1 MKLIVRVMAEAQGHI
16 KNTELIKLEDVFL
29 KKITQQIIK
38 QLEKNSPYQ
47 PKWRSRKGEKLEHL
61 RKEWYRRKLG
71 MAGFS
76 IYNRLAYA
84 QYLAKGTGIY
94 GPRGVP
100 IRPVDKKAMRFY
112 YSYIHKWI
120 VTKKV
125 MGINPATFGAML
137 DRSQYEG
144 TRIGIERAL
153 ADQENK
159 WRGTLQTK
167 LTRS

>member
-1 MKLIVRVMAEAQGHI
+1 
-16 KNTELIKLEDVFL
+16 
-29 KKITQQIIK
+29 
-38 QLEKNSPYQ
+38 
-47 PKWRSRKGEKLEHL
+47 
-61 RKEWYRRKLG
+61 

-100 IRPVDKKAMRFY
+100 IRPVDKKVMRFY
-112 YSYIHKWI
+112 YAYIKRWI
-120 VTKKV
+120 VTKTV
-125 MGINPATFGAML
+125 MGIDPAKFMAMV

-153 ADQENK
+153 EDQENK

-167 LTRS
+167 LTRL